1 MSRVADGA
9 LLGKRS
15 GYGLSDLSKLFLS
28 VFLFQFFNN
37 NDTVLIDSGN
47 EIILCL

>member
-15 GYGLSDLSKLFLS
+15 RYGLSNLSKFFLS

-37 NDTVLIDSGN
+37 NDTVLIDGSD